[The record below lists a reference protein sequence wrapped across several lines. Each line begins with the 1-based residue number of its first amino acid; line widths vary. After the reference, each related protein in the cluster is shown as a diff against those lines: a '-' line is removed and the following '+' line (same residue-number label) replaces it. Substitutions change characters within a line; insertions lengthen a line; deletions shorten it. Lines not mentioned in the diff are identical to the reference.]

1 MTEVAQNGR
10 KASWL
15 AAKLARWRQGLR
27 VSPGWTVFA
36 AVLAGIMALPL
47 ATIVL
52 LSLDPAESV
61 WPHLMRTVLPAALID
76 TGLLLA
82 GVGALTLLFGTGTAW
97 LTTMYRFPGRGLID
111 RLLVLPLAVP
121 TYIVAYTYVE
131 LFDFSGPVQRA
142 LRALFGWHTVKDY
155 WFPEVRSLPGA
166 ILVLSAVLYP
176 YVYLSA
182 RASFVQQSICVLE
195 VARTLGRTSAGTFWA
210 VALPLARPAL
220 AAGVALT
227 LMECLNDLG
236 AVQYLGVSTLT
247 VSIYVT
253 WLQRSSLAGA
263 AQIALVTLLL
273 VLALLVAERAARGK
287 SQFHHTT
294 GRYRSIPFSDLEGW
308 RGYAAAA
315 CCALPVLL
323 GFVAP
328 LAVLLVQGL
337 AHASDALAAGFWR
350 ATLNSVGVAAVAA
363 VSTVLIGLAL
373 AYARRL
379 VPNVFVRSV
388 VRAAGLGYAL
398 PGTVLALG
406 LLIPL
411 AALDNS
417 VDAALRAYVGISSGL
432 LLSGSLFV
440 IVLAYTIRFLA
451 VSLGALEAGLE
462 RLSPNLDAVARTLGE
477 TALSALR
484 RVHMPLLVPALS
496 AAALL
501 VFVDAMKELPATLLL
516 RPFNF
521 ETLATHVYSYAAL
534 EQFEQAA
541 LGALTIVAIG
551 MVPVLLLHQA
561 VAGDGLA
568 VRDESVTPA
577 RHVTCRPNRR
587 QDHLLVCGPRD
598 MSLLWA
604 GLLMSIFRR
613 EPMPFNKVSGLQSR
627 LRRAR
632 RRAYRSCTSP
642 SSRSLC
648 RSTAFGRP
656 SRQASRPARLPCRPW
671 FTMRHPTTPTSR

>member
-1 MTEVAQNGR
+1 
-10 KASWL
+10 
-15 AAKLARWRQGLR
+15 
-27 VSPGWTVFA
+27 
-36 AVLAGIMALPL
+36 
-47 ATIVL
+47 
-52 LSLDPAESV
+52 
-61 WPHLMRTVLPAALID
+61 
-76 TGLLLA
+76 
-82 GVGALTLLFGTGTAW
+82 
-97 LTTMYRFPGRGLID
+97 MYRFPGRGLLD
-111 RLLVLPLAVP
+111 RLLVLPLAMP
-121 TYIVAYTYVE
+121 TYIIAYCYVE
-131 LFDFSGPVQRA
+131 LLDFSGPVQRA

-155 WFPEVRSLPGA
+155 WFPEVRTLTGA

-195 VARTLGRTSAGTFWA
+195 VARTLGRTSAGAFWS

-220 AAGVALT
+220 AAGVALA

-247 VSIYVT
+247 VSIYAT

-263 AQIALVTLLL
+263 AQIALVALLF

-287 SQFHHTT
+287 SRFHHTT

-315 CCALPVLL
+315 LCCLPVHRRLRRAVRACSSCRPPRTCATRWPAASGARSATASASPRWRRSSTVLL
-323 GFVAP
+323 G
-328 LAVLLVQGL
+328 LG
-337 AHASDALAAGFWR
+337 
-350 ATLNSVGVAAVAA
+350 
-363 VSTVLIGLAL
+363 L

-379 VPNVFVRSV
+379 APNAFVRSV
-388 VRAAGLGYAL
+388 VRAAGLGYAM

-406 LLIPL
+406 LIIPL
-411 AALDNS
+411 AALDNH
-417 VDAALRAYVGISSGL
+417 VDAALRSHFGISSGL

-451 VSLGALEAGLE
+451 VSLGALEAGFE

-477 TALSALR
+477 TALSALW
-484 RVHMPLLVPALS
+484 RVHMPLLVPALG

-501 VFVDAMKELPATLLL
+501 VFVDGMKELPATLLL

-551 MVPVLLLHQA
+551 LVPVLLLHQA
-561 VAGDGLA
+561 VAGG
-568 VRDESVTPA
+568 R
-577 RHVTCRPNRR
+577 
-587 QDHLLVCGPRD
+587 
-598 MSLLWA
+598 A
-604 GLLMSIFRR
+604 G
-613 EPMPFNKVSGLQSR
+613 SGR
-627 LRRAR
+627 
-632 RRAYRSCTSP
+632 
-642 SSRSLC
+642 
-648 RSTAFGRP
+648 
-656 SRQASRPARLPCRPW
+656 
-671 FTMRHPTTPTSR
+671 

>member
-1 MTEVAQNGR
+1 MTELAQDGR
-10 KASWL
+10 KASGL
-15 AAKLARWRQGLR
+15 VARLTPWRRPLS

-47 ATIVL
+47 ATIVM
-52 LSLDPAESV
+52 LSLDHAESV
-61 WPHLMRTVLPAALID
+61 WPHLMRTVLPGALAD
-76 TGLLLA
+76 TGLLLV
-82 GVGALTLLFGTGTAW
+82 GVGAFTLLLGTGTAW
-97 LTTMYRFPGRGLID
+97 LTTMYRFPGRGLLD
-111 RLLVLPLAVP
+111 RLLVLPLAMP
-121 TYIVAYTYVE
+121 TYIIAYTYVE
-131 LFDFSGPVQRA
+131 LLDFSGPAQRG
-142 LRALFGWHTVKDY
+142 LRALFGWHFVKDY
-155 WFPEVRSLPGA
+155 WFPEVRTLPGA

-195 VARTLGRTSAGTFWA
+195 VARTLGRTSAGAFWS

-220 AAGVALT
+220 AAGVALA

-247 VSIYVT
+247 VSVYVT

-263 AQIALVTLLL
+263 AQISLVALLF
-273 VLALLVAERAARGK
+273 VLALLVAERAARGR

-308 RGYAAAA
+308 RAYAAAA

-323 GFVAP
+323 GFVVP
-328 LAVLLVQGL
+328 FAVLLVQGL
-337 AHASDALAAGFWR
+337 AHLSDAFAAGFWR
-350 ATLNSVGVAAVAA
+350 ATRNSLGVAAVAA
-363 VSTVLIGLAL
+363 ASTVLIGLL
-373 AYARRL
+373 LVYARRL

-388 VRAAGLGYAL
+388 VRAAGLGYAM

-411 AALDNS
+411 AALDNT
-417 VDAALRAYVGISSGL
+417 VDAALRAHVGISSGL

-451 VSLGALEAGLE
+451 VSLGALEAGFE

-484 RVHMPLLVPALS
+484 RVHMPLLVPALG

-521 ETLATHVYSYAAL
+521 ETLATQVYSYAAL
-534 EQFEQAA
+534 EQFERAA

-551 MVPVLLLHQA
+551 LVPVLLLHQA
-561 VAGDGLA
+561 VAGGRA
-568 VRDESVTPA
+568 GAPG
-577 RHVTCRPNRR
+577 NRR
-587 QDHLLVCGPRD
+587 
-598 MSLLWA
+598 A
-604 GLLMSIFRR
+604 G
-613 EPMPFNKVSGLQSR
+613 
-627 LRRAR
+627 
-632 RRAYRSCTSP
+632 
-642 SSRSLC
+642 
-648 RSTAFGRP
+648 
-656 SRQASRPARLPCRPW
+656 
-671 FTMRHPTTPTSR
+671 

>member
-1 MTEVAQNGR
+1 MSEVAQNGR
-10 KASWL
+10 KASGL
-15 AAKLARWRQGLR
+15 AAHLGRWRQRLG
-27 VSPGWTVFA
+27 VSLGWTVFA

-52 LSLDPAESV
+52 LALDPAESV

-131 LFDFSGPVQRA
+131 LLDFSGPVQRA

-166 ILVLSAVLYP
+166 VLVLSAVLYP

-220 AAGVALT
+220 AAGVALA

-315 CCALPVLL
+315 CCALPVVL

-328 LAVLLVQGL
+328 FAVLLVQGL
-337 AHASDALAAGFWR
+337 AHVSDAFAAGFWR
-350 ATLNSVGVAAVAA
+350 ATRNSVGVAAVAA

-379 VPNVFVRSV
+379 VPHVFVRSV

-417 VDAALRAYVGISSGL
+417 IDAALRAYVGISSGL

-484 RVHMPLLVPALS
+484 RVHIPLLVPALS

-561 VAGDGLA
+561 VAGG
-568 VRDESVTPA
+568 R
-577 RHVTCRPNRR
+577 
-587 QDHLLVCGPRD
+587 
-598 MSLLWA
+598 A
-604 GLLMSIFRR
+604 G
-613 EPMPFNKVSGLQSR
+613 GAG
-627 LRRAR
+627 RA
-632 RRAYRSCTSP
+632 
-642 SSRSLC
+642 
-648 RSTAFGRP
+648 
-656 SRQASRPARLPCRPW
+656 
-671 FTMRHPTTPTSR
+671 